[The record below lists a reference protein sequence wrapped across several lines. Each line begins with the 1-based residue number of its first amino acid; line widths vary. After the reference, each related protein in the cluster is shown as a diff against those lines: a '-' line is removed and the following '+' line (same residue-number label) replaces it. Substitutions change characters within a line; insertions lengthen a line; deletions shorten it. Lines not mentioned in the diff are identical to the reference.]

1 MGLHDGFIK
10 NGGKTLKFLKTIR
23 VAEFKNLLD
32 QIPRPNFKEEIV
44 SLEESYNRTLSRDI
58 KSKINVPHFRKS
70 RMDGYAV
77 QAKDT
82 FGAEEDNP
90 ISVELIEIIQAGDEP
105 KRKLGKNQCAYVA
118 TGAALPENAD
128 SVVMVEFTEKKG
140 DKIEIYKAVAPGT
153 NVVNIGHDVKMGDI
167 IIKKGSLIDLATIGI
182 LASCGIKEIPV
193 FKKPVIAL
201 FSTGNELIT
210 HDTSILPVGKIYDIN
225 SIVLKQAIEN
235 TGAVVNYL
243 GIARD
248 SFDDLKQKMDLA
260 LSQSDIVIL
269 SGGTSKG
276 EGDLGPKVLEQYRDI
291 EILVHGVRIKP
302 GKPII
307 FTKLKE
313 KIIFILPGFPT
324 SALSCFYIFIDDFL
338 RRFSGFPLRK
348 KFSVKI
354 EVGERIYSTLGR
366 HEFKAIKIKEEG
378 GVKKIYP
385 VKTGSEAISTIFQ
398 ADGYIEIEELEEI
411 IEKGDIREVHSF

>member
-1 MGLHDGFIK
+1 LHDGFIK
-10 NGGKTLKFLKTIR
+10 NGGINLKFLKTIR
-23 VAEFKNLLD
+23 VAELKELLD
-32 QIPRPNFKEEIV
+32 QVPRPNFKEEIIP
-44 SLEESYNRTLSRDI
+44 LEKCFNRTISRDI
-58 KSKINVPHFRKS
+58 KSNINVPHFRKS

-77 QAKDT
+77 RAEDT

-90 ISVELIEIIQAGDEP
+90 ISIELIEIIQAGDEP
-105 KRKLGKNQCAYVA
+105 KKKLGKGQCAYVA

-128 SVVMVEFTEKKG
+128 SVVIVEFTERQG
-140 DKIEIYKAVAPGT
+140 NKIEIYKAVAPGT
-153 NVVNIGHDVKMGDI
+153 NVVNIGHDVKMGDVTC
-167 IIKKGSLIDLATIGI
+167 KKGRLIDLPTMGI
-182 LASCGIKEIPV
+182 LASCGINEVPV
-193 FKKPVIAL
+193 YKKPVVAL

-210 HDTSILPVGKIYDIN
+210 QDMTILPIGKIYDIN

-235 TGAVVNYL
+235 TGAIMNYL
-243 GIARD
+243 GIVRD

-260 LSQSDIVIL
+260 LTQSDIVIL

-276 EGDLGPKVLEQYRDI
+276 EGDLGPKVLKEYTDI
-291 EILVHGVRIKP
+291 EIMVHGVRIKP
-302 GKPII
+302 GKPLI
-307 FTKLKE
+307 FAKLKE

-338 RRFSGFPLRK
+338 RKFSGFPLRK
-348 KFSVKI
+348 KFSEKI
-354 EVGERIYSTLGR
+354 EVGERIYSSLGR
-366 HEFKAIKIKEEG
+366 YEIKAIKIKEEE

-385 VKTGSEAISTIFQ
+385 IKTGSEAISTLFQ